1 MAARNA
7 VAANETLSQRE
18 QRRPDRRLDEELQGT
33 VPSQWSAQDNPLRR
47 WPASQSGYRMSG
59 ARSGNANTGHSERF
73 ALRGRDSA
81 ATRDSWTKNRMGVNW
96 P

>member
-33 VPSQWSAQDNPLRR
+33 VPSQ
-47 WPASQSGYRMSG
+47 
-59 ARSGNANTGHSERF
+59 
-73 ALRGRDSA
+73 
-81 ATRDSWTKNRMGVNW
+81 
-96 P
+96 